1 MKEWCLNDHLFPFT
15 KNMPILRSAGVAVG
29 AQMGGS
35 TMRRSLRVVGRASVT
50 VAPSASQRRT
60 LYYYDPAKREQEA
73 FMSTFNPLSV
83 MGLDEEATAKD
94 IEKAYT
100 ALQAQHGPKATKP
113 DTKKM
118 ERIDR
123 AYEILKDTTSP
134 FYTKAHASDQN
145 RQRLQLEMLPKK
157 QQRIVQIQLF
167 VLCSIVAF
175 GFLIFLKTA
184 FMPMQKGLRA
194 ATR

>member
-1 MKEWCLNDHLFPFT
+1 M
-15 KNMPILRSAGVAVG
+15 
-29 AQMGGS
+29 
-35 TMRRSLRVVGRASVT
+35 
-50 VAPSASQRRT
+50 
-60 LYYYDPAKREQEA
+60 YYYDPAKREQEA
-73 FMSTFNPLSV
+73 FMSTYNPISV
-83 MGLDEEATAKD
+83 MGLDEEATAGD
-94 IEKAYT
+94 IEKAYVS
-100 ALQAQHGPKATKP
+100 LGEQYGPKAKKP

-157 QQRIVQIQLF
+157 QQRVVQVQLF
-167 VLCSIVAF
+167 ILCTMVAF
-175 GFLIFLKTA
+175 GLLLFLKTA

>member
-1 MKEWCLNDHLFPFT
+1 MSA
-15 KNMPILRSAGVAVG
+15 LRTSGAALVCRQVAGSS
-29 AQMGGS
+29 MI
-35 TMRRSLRVVGRASVT
+35 RRAT
-50 VAPSASQRRT
+50 CAPMTQAPSQSAIQRRT
-60 LYYYDPAKREQEA
+60 MYYYDPAKREQEA
-73 FMSTFNPLSV
+73 FMSTYNPIAV
-83 MGLDEEATAKD
+83 MELDEEATAKD

-100 ALQAQHGPKATKP
+100 NLVAKYGPKATKP

-118 ERIDR
+118 ERIER

-157 QQRIVQIQLF
+157 QQRMVQIQLF
-167 VLCSIVAF
+167 VLCSLVAF
-175 GFLIFLKTA
+175 GILLFLKTA